1 MENGTNAISSI
12 STWQPLRIAI
22 KREIS
27 LYNSIKYNLLKG
39 LAKRM
44 KNLRK

>member
-1 MENGTNAISSI
+1 MESGTNAISSI
-12 STWQPLRIAI
+12 STWQPPKIAI
-22 KREIS
+22 KKEIS
-27 LYNSIKYNLLKG
+27 LYNSIKYNLLKD